1 MSAAPTL
8 QPVDRPLVVDGRP
21 VVTGAWLDVCSPYS
35 GVVVSRLARGDAEVT
50 RAAIDAAERAMRT
63 PLPNGERRALLER
76 IAAALDERRDEF
88 AAVLCAEVA
97 KPLRAGAIE
106 CNRAAGTFRAAA
118 EESVRLAG
126 EVVPLLDEAP
136 ARPSA
141 RAKVA
146 FTLRKPVGVV
156 GAITPFNFPLNLVAH
171 KVAPALA
178 AGCAVVLKPA
188 EKAPGAAMLLAE
200 VAAEAGLPPGW
211 LNVISGEPSEI
222 ADQLAD
228 DPRVALITFT
238 GSAAIGHELA
248 RRASPKPVMLELGN
262 VTPVIVAADGDVDR
276 AVEAVATSAFGF
288 AGQTCISAQ
297 RAIVH
302 ETLVERFVGKLVR
315 RAEQVAVGN
324 PADPQ
329 TEMGPLVSVAAT
341 ERLLRAIDATVEAGA
356 SLATGGRRIGRC
368 VLPTVLVGAPSESP
382 LLRQEAFGPVVVV
395 TSYTQLDEAIASA
408 NASEFGLQAA
418 IFTAASATA
427 MRAARGLSFGAVI
440 VNDTPSFRQ
449 DHMPYGGVKHS
460 GNTRE
465 GPAHAIREMTDECLV
480 VLDA

>member
-1 MSAAPTL
+1 MSAATQP
-8 QPVDRPLVVDGRP
+8 QPVDHPLVVDGRQ

-35 GVVVSRLARGDAEVT
+35 GFVVSRLALGDADVT
-50 RAAIDAAERAMRT
+50 RSAIDAAERAMRT

-76 IAAALDERRDEF
+76 IAAGLDERRDEF

-97 KPLRAGAIE
+97 KPLAAGGVE
-106 CNRAAGTFRAAA
+106 CDRAAGTFRAAA
-118 EESVRLAG
+118 DESVRLAG
-126 EVVPLLDEAP
+126 EVVPLLDEGAG
-136 ARPSA
+136 S
-141 RAKVA
+141 KVA

-200 VAAEAGLPPGW
+200 IAAEAGLPPGW

-222 ADQLAD
+222 ADQLAA

-238 GSAAIGHELA
+238 GSAAIGRELA

-262 VTPVIVAADGDVDR
+262 ITPVIVAADGDVER
-276 AVEAVATSAFGF
+276 AVEAVAASAFRF
-288 AGQTCISAQ
+288 SGQTCISAQ

-302 ETLVERFVGKLVR
+302 ETLVESFVDKLVW
-315 RAEQVAVGN
+315 RAEQLAVGN
-324 PADPQ
+324 PAAPQ
-329 TEMGPLVSVAAT
+329 TDMGPLVTVAAT
-341 ERLLRAIDATVEAGA
+341 GRLLRSIEATVHAGA
-356 SLATGGRRIGRC
+356 TLATGGCQIGRC
-368 VLPTVLVGAPSESP
+368 LMPTVLVDAPPESP
-382 LLRQEAFGPVVVV
+382 LLCEEAFGPVVVV
-395 TSYTQLDEAIASA
+395 TSYTELDEAIAAA

-418 IFTAASATA
+418 IFSASATTA
-427 MRAARGLSFGAVI
+427 MRAARELAFGAVI

-449 DHMPYGGVKHS
+449 DHMPYGGIKHS